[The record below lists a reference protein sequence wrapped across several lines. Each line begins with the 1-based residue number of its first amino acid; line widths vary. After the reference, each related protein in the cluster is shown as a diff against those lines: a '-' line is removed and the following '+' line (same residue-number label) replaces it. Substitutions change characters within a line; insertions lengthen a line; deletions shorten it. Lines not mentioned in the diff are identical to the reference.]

1 MHIIRF
7 FIIYYHTH
15 THILQLWWLL
25 TIHPTTDWLSCFLS
39 RLLHPHFDLLLQM
52 QRNSQTVGHFE
63 KDSTKWI
70 SREQSFMYSFS
81 SHDSRLLVQEN
92 PPDLTVRFLAH
103 GIIYCAF
110 LSFFRLHNISH
121 ILSCVMTGLLW
132 VYCTGPGVW
141 TQARH
146 PQSWDGPGLRLFFNC
161 PTGRWSSECSEHML
175 QWLGKKNEKTKYH
188 KEKRL
193 ANKMHPRL
201 LTPVDVFGTC
211 GNAADSGGWSLCAA
225 AFKVHLFFPFA
236 EPFSKTRWKLHPS
249 SVEGC
254 MQEY

>member
-1 MHIIRF
+1 
-7 FIIYYHTH
+7 
-15 THILQLWWLL
+15 
-25 TIHPTTDWLSCFLS
+25 
-39 RLLHPHFDLLLQM
+39 
-52 QRNSQTVGHFE
+52 
-63 KDSTKWI
+63 
-70 SREQSFMYSFS
+70 MYSFS

-92 PPDLTVRFLAH
+92 PPDLTVPFLAH

-110 LSFFRLHNISH
+110 LSFFRFHYISH

-132 VYCTGPGVW
+132 VHCTGPGVW
-141 TQARH
+141 TQAWH

-161 PTGRWSSECSEHML
+161 PTGRWSSECSENML

-188 KEKRL
+188 KETRL

>member
-1 MHIIRF
+1 
-7 FIIYYHTH
+7 
-15 THILQLWWLL
+15 
-25 TIHPTTDWLSCFLS
+25 
-39 RLLHPHFDLLLQM
+39 
-52 QRNSQTVGHFE
+52 
-63 KDSTKWI
+63 
-70 SREQSFMYSFS
+70 MYSFS

-92 PPDLTVRFLAH
+92 PPDLTVPFLAH

-110 LSFFRLHNISH
+110 LSFFRFHYISH

-132 VYCTGPGVW
+132 VHCTGPGVW
-141 TQARH
+141 TQAWH

-161 PTGRWSSECSEHML
+161 PTGRWSSECSENML

-188 KEKRL
+188 KETRL

-236 EPFSKTRWKLHPS
+236 EPFSKTQWKLHPS

-254 MQEY
+254 MQEYEQIVYVKTVRVSKEIRTTSIFLLILFWNTERRPTTSALDVRMQMER